1 MIPKKSNKKD
11 ELNYEVPPISE
22 YFWKISI
29 PLVNYY
35 PHLVCLYELYLSEG
49 KVIQIKSLIQIKA
62 KSFFQQ

>member
-35 PHLVCLYELYLSEG
+35 PHLAKNKFAPLSYLNNYFN
-49 KVIQIKSLIQIKA
+49 A
-62 KSFFQQ
+62 KYS